1 MPRPDAVQALANID
15 LFRGLS
21 KRHLAQV
28 ADMAKEIDFA
38 AGQAITEEGEAG
50 GRFYVL
56 LEGEAEVT
64 IGGDVVNELK
74 AGDHFGEIS
83 LIDRKPRTATIVAR
97 SPVRTLSLSS
107 WNFLPLLKEHPAIA
121 EAVLLEMCNR
131 LRQTEASHLH

>member
-1 MPRPDAVQALANID
+1 MPKPDAAQALGNID

-21 KRHLAQV
+21 KRDLTQV

-38 AGQAITEEGEAG
+38 AGQAMTEQGETG

-56 LEGEAEVT
+56 LDGEAEVT
-64 IGGDVVNELK
+64 IGGDVVNTLK
-74 AGDHFGEIS
+74 VGDYFGEIS
-83 LIDRKPRTATIVAR
+83 LIDGKPRTATIVAR

-107 WNFLPLLKEHPAIA
+107 WNFRPLLKQHPAIA

-131 LRQTEASHLH
+131 LRQIEASHLH